1 MIINIKHIDNLDTG
15 AFISRANVETSNNYI
30 KNGTIFITQNNN
42 VQLKEEI
49 IKIINNSTTVI
60 KICSFIITDKEI
72 FDIILEKA
80 TSTNVA
86 IFILTQLDKSKL
98 NNLTS
103 LSEFLTEEEI
113 SDNTSTIHLSNIKK
127 LKDNGVHVRA
137 SESTHA
143 KFIIADRDC
152 GFIMS
157 ANLTTPSLNENTES
171 GTYLDNNSSKEL
183 DKLFDIIYIK
193 GTNYSGFIDS
203 SRKGKMMVNYTQV
216 NYAFDNLPKAIDSNL
231 RFTFLDKTFNLLDEI
246 INIIDNANEYLYLS
260 TYSIVGLKYIQ
271 NMVIALENAV
281 ARGVKVFLFCRGMNY
296 RNDHLSA
303 SEVLAKIG
311 CEIFGNYDNH
321 SKGIISEADGLIFT
335 ANIDGNHGLI
345 NGFEVGYK
353 LNEQQRK
360 DFLDFHKYLINHS
373 NYKYKTAPQRIDLI
387 KTYIDYEKYKNIS
400 PAQIPSD
407 LIVKANPT
415 VNIEKDDFLKLP
427 IFYAISDK
435 NTHLT
440 VGNHTYDCVFEGNT
454 FTIVKKQY
462 FQFNREKYLLKF
474 FNLTLEI
481 VQ

>member
-1 MIINIKHIDNLDTG
+1 MIINIKHTDNLETG
-15 AFISRANVETSNNYI
+15 AFINNENAETYKNYT
-30 KNGTIFITQNNN
+30 KNESVFITQNNN
-42 VQLKEEI
+42 VRLKEEL
-49 IKIINNSTTVI
+49 IKIIKNSTVVL
-60 KICSFIITDKEI
+60 KICSFIITDNEI

-98 NNLTS
+98 NLTS
-103 LSEFLTEEEI
+103 LSEFLTEEELN
-113 SDNTSTIHLSNIKK
+113 DKTSTIHLNNIKK
-127 LKDNGVHVRA
+127 LRDNGVHVRA
-137 SESTHA
+137 SESAHA
-143 KFIIADRDC
+143 KFIITDRDC

-171 GTYLDNNSSKEL
+171 GIYLDKNSSKEL

-203 SRKGKMMVNYTQV
+203 SKKGKMMVNYTQV
-216 NYAFDNLPKAIDSNL
+216 NYAFDNLPQATDSNL
-231 RFTFLDKTFNLLDEI
+231 RFTYLDKTCNLLDEI

-260 TYSIVGLKYIQ
+260 TYSIVGLQHIQ
-271 NMVIALENAV
+271 NIVIALENAV
-281 ARGVKVFLFCRGMNY
+281 TRGVKVFLFCRGMNY

-303 SEVLAKIG
+303 SEVFAKKG

-321 SKGIISEADGLIFT
+321 SKGIISETDGLIFT

-345 NGFEVGYK
+345 NGFEVGCK
-353 LNEQQRK
+353 LNEKQRE
-360 DFLDFHKYLINHS
+360 DFFDFHKYLIKHS
-373 NYKYKTAPQRIDLI
+373 NYKYKIAPQRIDLI
-387 KTYIDYEKYKNIS
+387 KTYINYEKYKNIL
-400 PAQIPSD
+400 PTQIPSE
-407 LIVKANPT
+407 LIVRAN
-415 VNIEKDDFLKLP
+415 VSINVEKDDFVKLP
-427 IFYAISDK
+427 IFYAISGK

-481 VQ
+481 V

>member
-1 MIINIKHIDNLDTG
+1 MIINIKHTDYLETG
-15 AFISRANVETSNNYI
+15 AFISNENAETFKNYT
-30 KNGTIFITQNNN
+30 KNESVFITQNNS
-42 VQLKEEI
+42 VKLKEEL

-60 KICSFIITDKEI
+60 KICSFILTDKEI
-72 FDIILEKA
+72 FDLILEKA

-103 LSEFLTEEEI
+103 LSEFLTEEELN
-113 SDNTSTIHLSNIKK
+113 DKTSTIHLSNIKK
-127 LKDNGVHVRA
+127 LRDNGVHVRA
-137 SESTHA
+137 SESAHA
-143 KFIIADRDC
+143 KFIIADRDI

-171 GTYLDNNSSKEL
+171 GIYLDNNSSKEL

-203 SRKGKMMVNYTQV
+203 SKKGKMMVNYTQV
-216 NYAFDNLPKAIDSNL
+216 NYAFDNLPKATNSNL
-231 RFTFLDKTFNLLDEI
+231 RFTYLGITANLLEEI

-260 TYSIVGLKYIQ
+260 TYSIVGLQHIQ
-271 NMVIALENAV
+271 NLVVALENAV
-281 ARGVKVFLFCRGMNY
+281 IRGVKVFLFCRGMNY

-321 SKGIISEADGLIFT
+321 SKGVISETNGLIFT

-345 NGFEVGYK
+345 NGFEVGCK
-353 LNEQQRK
+353 LNEKQRE

-373 NYKYKTAPQRIDLI
+373 NYKYKIAPLRIELI
-387 KTYIDYEKYKNIS
+387 KTYINYEKYKNIL
-400 PAQIPSD
+400 PTQIPAD
-407 LIVKANPT
+407 LIVKAN
-415 VNIEKDDFLKLP
+415 VSINVEKDDFVKLP
-427 IFYAISDK
+427 IFYAISGK

-454 FTIVKKQY
+454 FTIVKKQH
-462 FQFNREKYLLKF
+462 FQLNREKYLLKF

-481 VQ
+481 V